1 MGLLYFSIC
10 VFGALERAA
19 CLLFKRLRY
28 SERKKYRQG
37 TVAALG
43 FAPKAGNSLANLKIK
58 YAPPKRW
65 SLLDAQPGGRNSVAY
80 IMWTRQC
87 LFFFQRLKKKKSFSY
102 FLISQK
108 DSKLQKKILRLCFNH
123 LCSSDLL
130 LFFFVCFS
138 QQTLPNTPSREGKL
152 SVHQLSDASGTYFF
166 QRRV

>member
-1 MGLLYFSIC
+1 MGLLYFSIR

-37 TVAALG
+37 TVAALV

-58 YAPPKRW
+58 YASPKRL

-87 LFFFQRLKKKKSFSY
+87 LFFFQRLKK
-102 FLISQK
+102 
-108 DSKLQKKILRLCFNH
+108 
-123 LCSSDLL
+123 
-130 LFFFVCFS
+130 
-138 QQTLPNTPSREGKL
+138 
-152 SVHQLSDASGTYFF
+152 
-166 QRRV
+166 